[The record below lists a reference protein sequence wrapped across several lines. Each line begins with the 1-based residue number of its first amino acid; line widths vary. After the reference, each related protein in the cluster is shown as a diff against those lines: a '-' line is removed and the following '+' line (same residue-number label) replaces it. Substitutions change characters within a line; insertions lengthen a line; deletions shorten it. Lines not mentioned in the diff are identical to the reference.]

1 MRLKSFLFVAL
12 TALASQSAAAG
23 EIRADMLP
31 DPVKNAFASLY
42 PSVVAVEW
50 DWDEDRHAYEAEA
63 KIDHR
68 EVEVLIAE
76 TGELLQAKE
85 DVFADQIPDEVLKE
99 IRQKWPRAEVLG
111 ANKITT
117 RSDEIWDVGLKFRN
131 RYHNVEIKR
140 KTGSRR

>member
-1 MRLKSFLFVAL
+1 MHLKRLLFVAL

-31 DPVKNAFASLY
+31 DSVKKTFASLY

-68 EVEVLIAE
+68 EVEVLIE
-76 TGELLQAKE
+76 ENGELVQAKE

-99 IRQKWPRAEVLG
+99 IRQKWPRAELILLQYQ
-111 ANKITT
+111 ITIQFYPC
-117 RSDEIWDVGLKFRN
+117 RSPTADSFFRIH
-131 RYHNVEIKR
+131 RLQY
-140 KTGSRR
+140 